1 MVISEKPMAA
11 RKIADALDESGAPQE
26 IKKGKSSYFQCK
38 RGNDELLVVYAL
50 GHLYELKQTE
60 KGWKYPRLETKWVPK
75 YEVDKKAKN
84 VKPIISLIKKL
95 SSEVEKYVVATDY
108 DVEGSLIGYL
118 TLRYAC
124 KSDVEKAK
132 RMRFSTLTKRDL
144 QVSYDEQL
152 SSLNLPMIESGHVRH
167 EIDWLY
173 GINLTRALTL
183 AIKNAAGWF
192 KIVSTGRVQGPTL
205 AFVAERDQE
214 VNVFVPLPYWMIRAT
229 GLYEKVELEL
239 EYSKKRIDQ
248 KTEAEKIVAA
258 VKGRTAVVQDIKKR
272 EISQSPPP
280 PFNLSSL
287 QSEAYRHFGFKPSRT
302 LAIAQKLY
310 LDALISYPRTSSQ
323 RIPESVDVR
332 NILELLGKTR
342 NYKSIVNAI
351 VTAGNLVPQQGEKSD
366 PAHPAIHPTG
376 EKATRKLTSAEKQ
389 LYDLVV
395 RRFLAAFGENSVRQS
410 IRADIHCEEHLFYL
424 RGIKTL
430 IEGWTEFYGQYAS
443 REERKLPPLA
453 VGSKIQISLVQ
464 DEEKRTPPPS
474 RYNPSSLLKTLE
486 KEDLGTKA
494 TRSGIVDSL
503 KSRGYVLNDKFEV
516 STLGYA
522 AYETLQRYVP
532 ELLSTDFTRRLEQQM
547 EEIREGGCSREQ
559 VLANA
564 KEDLAG
570 LLKTFSDQEERIGQ
584 DLVAGL
590 KRYWREKEE
599 IGPCPK
605 CDDGTL
611 IIIRSPKSGKRFVGC
626 SNYRKTGCDQTYPL
640 PQKGSIQPLEK
651 KCEYC
656 GQAMLRV
663 SSRRRSWETCVNWA
677 DCPGRQEALEEL
689 EKRRKGSE

>member
-1 MVISEKPMAA
+1 MAA
-11 RKIADALDESGAPQE
+11 KKIADALDESGAPQE
-26 IKKGKSSYFQCK
+26 IKKGKISYFQCI
-38 RGNDELLVVYAL
+38 RGNDVLLVVYAL
-50 GHLYELKQTE
+50 GHLYELKQTK
-60 KGWKYPRLETKWVPK
+60 KGWKYPRLETEWVPK

-95 SSEVEKYVVATDY
+95 SKEVERYVVATDY

-124 KSDVEKAK
+124 KSDAANAQ

-152 SSLNLPMIESGHVRH
+152 SSLDLPMIESGHVRH

-183 AIKNAAGWF
+183 AIKNASGWF

-214 VNVFVPLPYWMIRAT
+214 VNVFVPLPYWIIGTT
-229 GLYEKVELEL
+229 GLYEGTELEL
-239 EYSKKRIDQ
+239 EYSRKRIDQ
-248 KTEAEKIVAA
+248 KTEAEKIVTA

-272 EISQSPPP
+272 EISQSAPP

-323 RIPESVDVR
+323 RIPESVDVKT
-332 NILELLGKTR
+332 ILELLEKMR
-342 NYKSIVNAI
+342 NYRSIVKTI

-410 IRADIHCEEHLFYL
+410 IRADVHCEDHVFYL

-443 REERKLPPLA
+443 REERELPPLA
-453 VGSKIQISLVQ
+453 VGSKIEIAFVQ

-486 KEDLGTKA
+486 REKLGTKA

-503 KSRGYVLNDKFEV
+503 KSRGYVLNERFEM

-522 AYETLQRYVP
+522 AYETLQRYIP

-547 EEIREGGCSREQ
+547 EEIQEEGCSREQ
-559 VLANA
+559 VLTNA
-564 KEDLAG
+564 KKELAG
-570 LLKTFSDQEERIGQ
+570 LLKTFSEQEERIGQ

-599 IGPCPK
+599 IGACPK

-611 IIIRSPKSGKRFVGC
+611 LIIRSPKSGKRFVGC

-640 PQKGSIQPLEK
+640 PQKGLIQPLEE

-656 GQAMLRV
+656 GHAMLKV

-677 DCPGRQEALEEL
+677 DCPGRQEDLEEL
-689 EKRRKGSE
+689 EKRRKGSD